1 MQINWFTVIAQVINF
16 LILVWLLKRFLY
28 KPILSAIDEREK
40 KITAQLRDAD
50 ARTAEAKKE
59 QEEFGKKNKD
69 FDQQKAALMSKAMAD
84 ANMEGQKLLEGMK
97 KETDALRA
105 GEQQAIAGMKDS
117 LDREVA
123 QRTQQEVFV
132 IAKKALAEL
141 ANIGLEEQQVNV
153 FVKRVNELKE
163 DGKTQFIDAFRQD
176 SNPIIVQSAFEVAA
190 KQQTEIEA
198 AVNGILG
205 VKRDFRFKTASG
217 IISGIEV
224 AANGY
229 KLAWSLSEYI
239 SSLEKSVSEEMIVK
253 N

>member
-40 KITAQLRDAD
+40 KITAQLQDAD
-50 ARTAEAKKE
+50 ARVAEAKKE
-59 QEEFGKKNKD
+59 QDEFSKKNNE
-69 FDQQKAALMSKAMAD
+69 FDQQRAELMSKAIAETN
-84 ANMEGQKLLEGMK
+84 AERQKLLEGARN
-97 KETDALRA
+97 EVDALRVKQ
-105 GEQQAIAGMKDS
+105 QQAIAGMKDN
-117 LDREVA
+117 LDREFA

-132 IAKKALAEL
+132 IARKALTEL
-141 ANIGLEEQQVNV
+141 ATVGLEEQQVNV
-153 FVKRVNELKE
+153 FVRRLNELKE
-163 DGKTQFIDAFRQD
+163 DGKKQFIDAFSKD
-176 SNPIIVQSAFEVAA
+176 SDPILVQSAFDVAA
-190 KQQTEIEA
+190 RQQIEIEA

-205 VKRDFRFKTASG
+205 AKRDFQFKTASG
-217 IISGIEV
+217 VVSGIEL

-239 SSLEKSVSEEMIVK
+239 SSLEKSIAEEMSVK